1 MDKVITTAL
10 LTIAA
15 VIASVMVVNTM
26 VPALGRGSSSVVGS
40 SAVSAE
46 QIKTNVELLTVTA
59 IATEIYV
66 WVKNVGAVE
75 ILSIDDSDVFL
86 EDVGAASFD
95 RMPYEAPSP
104 QMIRVQMRQPTATGG
119 TVSKRERRPGNRATP
134 CRSRLSGRLPRRV
147 STWSGLLQA
156 MASRSK
162 RPSACS
168 ERWIRTAI
176 EDHQHVSPALL

>member
-15 VIASVMVVNTM
+15 VIASVIVVNTM

-46 QIKTNVELLTVTA
+46 QIKTNVEIITVTA
-59 IATEIYV
+59 ISTEIYV

-86 EDVGAASFD
+86 KDVGAASFD
-95 RMPYEAPSP
+95 RMPYEAPLPADDPCADAPANGNWWYCLEEGAPSW
-104 QMIRVQMRQPTATGG
+104 
-119 TVSKRERRPGNRATP
+119 KPGNT
-134 CRSRLSGRLPRRV
+134 V
-147 STWSGLLQA
+147 QVTI
-156 MASRSK
+156 
-162 RPSACS
+162 
-168 ERWIRTAI
+168 ER
-176 EDHQHVSPALL
+176 SPAPSGEYLVRFVTSNGVSVEKTFSV

>member
-15 VIASVMVVNTM
+15 VIASVIVVNTM

-46 QIKTNVELLTVTA
+46 QIKTNVEIITVTA
-59 IATEIYV
+59 ISTEIYV

-86 EDVGAASFD
+86 KDVGAASFD
-95 RMPYEAPSP
+95 RMPYEAPP
-104 QMIRVQMRQPTATGG
+104 P
-119 TVSKRERRPGNRATP
+119 
-134 CRSRLSGRLPRRV
+134 SR
-147 STWSGLLQA
+147 
-156 MASRSK
+156 
-162 RPSACS
+162 
-168 ERWIRTAI
+168 
-176 EDHQHVSPALL
+176 